1 MRFLG
6 FTLILA
12 LLAVLMCG
20 LAGWQWTRGNFDSV
34 FGAPPTEPG
43 GRIYS
48 NYSVTEKKVVPS
60 FTAPEVK
67 FIQVSQNSVRAEF
80 ALGEHGWQCVAPWKD
95 RMDPRAAVEIINFTL
110 GMRVE
115 DVAEV
120 SEIDPQKA
128 GLKENAVSIRLEGKN
143 HAPLAKY
150 KLGRLTPWLATFQ
163 EIETPVPTVFVQ
175 TRDRGKKNYIYACT
189 GDISPWF
196 TDGLKL
202 LRDHRPFYFNPLT
215 LRQIR
220 ILNGQDELT
229 LNRETPTSPW
239 RITKPQELA
248 TDPKA
253 VKSLLEGLYQLQ
265 ARKLTDRASVTPA
278 APGTLTK
285 PGQIAIAGFGSEGET
300 ETVLAI
306 FPAETADSREVRAT
320 VSDRP
325 DTVFALP
332 LKPEPDTVSL
342 ADIPRAINDIRDSA
356 LINLNRA
363 SLRGVLI
370 QPANGQEIL
379 ISRTPPAPWMTTIDG
394 ESQPANEER
403 LFTLLQTVMTGRA
416 TSFPTDAAT
425 DFTPWGLD
433 KPFLKLHFMG
443 QDGQPPIVLTFGI
456 DGKGGY
462 FVNRLGT
469 TTVMKV
475 DPTLVSSLPVK
486 AFEWRDSRLWSLDR
500 NNLTAISRKNGNE
513 PPLTLLYDG
522 NADEWTANSNAKDL
536 TALLIPTRASFML
549 GILEGLKVTRWLS
562 PEDASANEALLT
574 PALAFKIIENT
585 TDDMFNVTGQTTLEL
600 RLAPGSKIQNPAFY
614 YGRLGADGQPFLL
627 DRDHYQKLA
636 TELLEAQ

>member
-1 MRFLG
+1 MRSFG
-6 FTLILA
+6 FTIILA
-12 LLAVLMCG
+12 LLAVLACG
-20 LAGWQWTRGNFDSV
+20 LASWQWTRGNFDSV
-34 FGAPPTEPG
+34 FGSPPTEIG
-43 GRIYS
+43 ARIYS
-48 NYSVTEKKVVPS
+48 KYSVAEKKMVPS
-60 FTAPEVK
+60 FTPPEVK

-80 ALGEHGWQCVAPWKD
+80 ALSEHGWQCVSPWKD

-115 DVAEV
+115 DIAEV
-120 SEIDPQKA
+120 GEIDPQKA

-143 HAPLAKY
+143 HEPLARY
-150 KLGRLTPWLATFQ
+150 KIGRLTPWLATFK
-163 EIETPVPTVFVQ
+163 EIDTPVPTVFVQ
-175 TRDRGKKNYIYACT
+175 TRDARKKDYIYACT
-189 GDISPWF
+189 GDIGPWF

-265 ARKLTDRASVTPA
+265 ARKVSDRASVTLAP
-278 APGTLTK
+278 PGTLTK
-285 PGQIAIAGFGSEGET
+285 PGQIAIARFGAEGEP

-306 FPAETADSREVRAT
+306 FPAETADSSEVHAT

-325 DTVFALP
+325 ATVLDLP
-332 LKPEPDTVSL
+332 LKPQPDTVSL
-342 ADIPRAINDIRDSA
+342 ADLPRAINDLRDSA

-379 ISRTPPAPWMTTIDG
+379 ISRTPPSPWMTTIDG
-394 ESQPANEER
+394 QSQPANEER
-403 LFTLLQTVMTGRA
+403 LFTLLQTVMAGRA
-416 TSFPTDAAT
+416 VSFPTDAAT

-443 QDGQPPIVLTFGI
+443 QEGQPPIVLSFGL

-475 DPTLVSSLPVK
+475 DQALVSSLPVK

-500 NNLTAISRKNGNE
+500 NNLTAISRRSGNQ

-536 TALLIPTRASFML
+536 TAILIPARASFML
-549 GILEGLKVTRWLS
+549 GVLEALKVTRWLS
-562 PEDASANEALLT
+562 PEDESANEALLT
-574 PALAFKIIENT
+574 PSLAFKIIENT
-585 TDDMFNVTGQTTLEL
+585 TDDMFNVTGHSTLEL
-600 RLAPGSKIQNPAFY
+600 RLAPGSTAQNPAFY

-627 DRDHYQKLA
+627 DRDHYQQLA
-636 TELLEAQ
+636 TELLEKQ

>member
-1 MRFLG
+1 MRSLG

-12 LLAVLMCG
+12 LLAVLVCG
-20 LAGWQWTRGNFDSV
+20 LAGWQLRQGNFDSV
-34 FGAPPTEPG
+34 FGAPPTEIG
-43 GRIYS
+43 ARIYS
-48 NYSVTEKKVVPS
+48 TYSVAERKAVPS
-60 FTAPEVK
+60 FSPLEVK
-67 FIQVSQNSVRAEF
+67 FIQVSQNSVEANF
-80 ALGEHGWQCVAPWKD
+80 AWGENGWQCMQPWKD
-95 RMDPRAAVEIINFTL
+95 RMNPRAAVEIINFTL

-120 SEIDPQKA
+120 GEIDAQKA

-143 HAPLAKY
+143 HEPLAKY
-150 KLGRLTPWLATFQ
+150 KLGRQTPWLATFK

-175 TRDRGKKNYIYACT
+175 MRDAKKKDYIYSCT
-189 GDISPWF
+189 GDIGRWF
-196 TDGLKL
+196 TDGLKS
-202 LRDHRPFYFNPLT
+202 LRDHRPFYFNPLN

-229 LNRETPTSPW
+229 LGRETLKSPW

-265 ARKLTDRASVTPA
+265 ARNVSDRASVTL
-278 APGTLTK
+278 APSGTLAK
-285 PGQIAIAGFGSEGET
+285 PGQIAILRFGSPGET
-300 ETVLAI
+300 ETVLDI
-306 FPAETADSREVRAT
+306 SPPETPDSREVRAT
-320 VSDRP
+320 ISDRP
-325 DTVFALP
+325 DAVFDLP

-342 ADIPRAINDIRDSA
+342 ADLPRAINDLRDSA

-370 QPANGQEIL
+370 QPTNGQEIL
-379 ISRTPPAPWMTTIDG
+379 ISRKLPSPWMTTIDG
-394 ESQPANEER
+394 HSQEANEER
-403 LFTLLQTVMTGRA
+403 LFTLLQTVMGGRA
-416 TSFPTDAAT
+416 ISFPTDAAT

-443 QDGQPPIVLTFGI
+443 PEDQPAIVLSFGL

-469 TTVMKV
+469 TTVMRV
-475 DPTLVSSLPVK
+475 DQSLISTLPVK

-500 NNLTAISRKNGNE
+500 NNLTVISRRSGSQ
-513 PPLTLLYDG
+513 PPLTLLYES
-522 NADEWTANSNAKDL
+522 NADEWTANCNAQDMTSML
-536 TALLIPTRASFML
+536 VPARASFML

-562 PEDASANEALLT
+562 PDDESANKALLT
-574 PALAFKIIENT
+574 PSLAFKIIENT
-585 TDDMFNVTGQTTLEL
+585 TDDMFDVTGQLTLEL
-600 RLAPGSKIQNPAFY
+600 FLAPGSSTQNPPFY
-614 YGRLGADGQPFLL
+614 YGRLGGDGQPFLL

-636 TELLEAQ
+636 TELLERQ

>member
-12 LLAVLMCG
+12 LLAILMCG

-34 FGAPPTEPG
+34 FGTPPTELG
-43 GRIYS
+43 ARIYS
-48 NYSVTEKKVVPS
+48 NYSVVEKKVVPS
-60 FTAPEVK
+60 FTPSEVK
-67 FIQVSQNSVRAEF
+67 YIRVSQNSVRAEF
-80 ALGEHGWQCVAPWKD
+80 ALGEHGWQCIAPWKD

-115 DVAEV
+115 DVGEV

-128 GLKENAVSIRLEGKN
+128 GLKENAVNIRLEGEN
-143 HAPLAKY
+143 HEPLAKY

-175 TRDRGKKNYIYACT
+175 TRDPGRKNYIYSCT
-189 GDISPWF
+189 GDIGPWF
-196 TDGLKL
+196 TDGLRL

-220 ILNGQDELT
+220 ILNGPDELT
-229 LNRETPTSPW
+229 LARETPVSPW

-253 VKSLLEGLYQLQ
+253 VKALLEGLYQLR
-265 ARKLTDRASVTPA
+265 ARKVSDRASVTLAP
-278 APGTLTK
+278 PGTLTK
-285 PGQIAIAGFGSEGET
+285 PGQIAIARFGPEGEP
-300 ETVLAI
+300 ETVLEI
-306 FPAETADSREVRAT
+306 FPAEAADSREVRAT
-320 VSDRP
+320 VSDRL
-325 DTVFALP
+325 DTVFDLP

-342 ADIPRAINDIRDSA
+342 ADIPRAINDLRDSA

-379 ISRTPPAPWMTTIDG
+379 ISRTPPSAWMTTIDG
-394 ESQPANEER
+394 QSQPANEER
-403 LFTLLQTVMTGRA
+403 LFTLLQTMMTGRA
-416 TSFPTDAAT
+416 ISFPTDAAT

-433 KPFLKLHFMG
+433 KPFLKLQFLG
-443 QDGQPPIVLTFGI
+443 QEGQPPIVLSFGL

-475 DPTLVSSLPVK
+475 DQTLVSSLPVK
-486 AFEWRDSRLWSLDR
+486 AFEWRDSRLWALDR
-500 NNLTAISRKNGNE
+500 NNLTVISRRSGNQ

-522 NADEWTANSNAKDL
+522 TADEWTANSNAKDL
-536 TALLIPTRASFML
+536 TAQLIPARASFML
-549 GILEGLKVTRWLS
+549 GVLEGLKVTRWLS
-562 PEDASANEALLT
+562 PEDASANEALLA
-574 PALAFKIIENT
+574 PSLAFKIIENT
-585 TDDMFNVTGQTTLEL
+585 TDDRFNVTGQTTLEL
-600 RLAPGSKIQNPAFY
+600 RLAPGSKAPNPAFH

-636 TELLEAQ
+636 TELLEVQ